1 MHVQLNAL
9 SHRLPSPSDR
19 QVSSPRLERP
29 PLPTSGDCWA
39 DLGQRLFEWLKGAE
53 AVRTL
58 MWASTE
64 TRELL
69 HEVAER
75 AKSGEPWV
83 CLSAHYGH
91 WELMAACLS
100 AWGLPFIAVAST
112 PQRGALGRWLSQQRR
127 ALNVSVVHPQGGARL
142 LSRSLRRGGVVALLI
157 DQATGERYQKRS
169 FLGREA
175 PVSLTAARLISAH
188 HARVIWIC
196 SRRDSGGRYEICA
209 QRLLSDDPTQEA
221 LQLLERSIYG
231 DPEQWVWIHDRWT
244 PHARG
249 RWTQKRD
256 ERGDELERPM
266 GVPLDP
272 ALGSALGD
280 EVDR

>member
-1 MHVQLNAL
+1 MRRWSRPIRHRLGALVLQLITLIIRTLPLTWGQRLGRLTGRIVGVGVWVSAPSMRRLMHVQLNAL

-91 WELMAACLS
+91 WELMAGPIIVS
-100 AWGLPFIAVAST
+100 DISDFST
-112 PQRGALGRWLSQQRR
+112 PDL
-127 ALNVSVVHPQGGARL
+127 
-142 LSRSLRRGGVVALLI
+142 
-157 DQATGERYQKRS
+157 
-169 FLGREA
+169 
-175 PVSLTAARLISAH
+175 
-188 HARVIWIC
+188 
-196 SRRDSGGRYEICA
+196 
-209 QRLLSDDPTQEA
+209 
-221 LQLLERSIYG
+221 
-231 DPEQWVWIHDRWT
+231 
-244 PHARG
+244 
-249 RWTQKRD
+249 
-256 ERGDELERPM
+256 
-266 GVPLDP
+266 
-272 ALGSALGD
+272 
-280 EVDR
+280 